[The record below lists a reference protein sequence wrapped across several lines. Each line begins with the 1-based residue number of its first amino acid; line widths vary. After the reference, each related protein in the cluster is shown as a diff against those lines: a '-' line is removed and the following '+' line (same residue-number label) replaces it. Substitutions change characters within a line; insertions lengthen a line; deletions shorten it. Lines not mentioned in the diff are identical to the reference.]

1 MRISKPKA
9 NRSIWV
15 AILLGL
21 TGGLVVA
28 WLTYH
33 LHIVSTNGLPDEVA
47 GSYSQ

>member
-1 MRISKPKA
+1 MRVGKPKA

-15 AILLGL
+15 AIILGL

-33 LHIVSTNGLPDEVA
+33 IHAITPGSPLDDVA